1 MNAAMRE
8 FTFQATLLSS
18 IRVKAETQA
27 EAELKLRAALEASE
41 VSLGMWI
48 MRRVASVEI
57 EGELD
62 LIDTY

>member
-1 MNAAMRE
+1 MRE

-27 EAELKLRAALEASE
+27 EAELKLRATLEASE

-48 MRRVASVEI
+48 IAELRRSRLRANWI
-57 EGELD
+57 
-62 LIDTY
+62 